1 MIEMILMAILWIV
14 GGMITLCVGFL
25 IIAFVAEVISL
36 TIGWSRVLYLP
47 LLFLG
52 FWLLATLTRMV

>member
-47 LLFLG
+47 LG
-52 FWLLATLTRMV
+52 